1 MRSRKNSLSDCDVSR
16 KDPFLFETISEEI
29 DSRNTGVTSGRT
41 TAFVSLPRINS
52 SKSLQTLSEPKN
64 DDDFVRVN

>member
-29 DSRNTGVTSGRT
+29 DSRNTGVT